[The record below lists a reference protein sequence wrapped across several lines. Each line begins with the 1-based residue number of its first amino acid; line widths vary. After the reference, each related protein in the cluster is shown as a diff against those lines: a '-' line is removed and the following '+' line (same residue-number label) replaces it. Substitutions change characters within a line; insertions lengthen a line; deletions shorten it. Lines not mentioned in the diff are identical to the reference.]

1 VDISQQREALAER
14 VRLARQERGWSKE
27 HAARKADISS
37 ITWKRIEDGLA
48 VQDVKLAAALRV
60 LEINQRSV
68 GAVVD
73 APSYVAG
80 PGDVPSGPT
89 VSDDEVVA
97 EIRAMRE
104 RLEELERRLG
114 GRP

>member
-1 VDISQQREALAER
+1 MTKQRQAVADE
-14 VRLARQERGWSKE
+14 VRRAREQRGWSKE

-60 LEINQRSV
+60 LEINQRPV
-68 GAVVD
+68 GASGD
-73 APSYVAG
+73 AASYAAG
-80 PGDVPSGPT
+80 PGDVPAGPT

-104 RLEELERRLG
+104 RLEVLERRLS